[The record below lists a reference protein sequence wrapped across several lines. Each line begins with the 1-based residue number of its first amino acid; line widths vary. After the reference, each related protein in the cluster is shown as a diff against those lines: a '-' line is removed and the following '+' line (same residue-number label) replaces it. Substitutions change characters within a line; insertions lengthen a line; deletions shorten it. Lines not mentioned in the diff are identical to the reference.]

1 MQELLRFLAAYEVW
15 IYIILG
21 AIAFIYMRNMI
32 LSFRDW
38 RNSLFGLER
47 ENAQRRFAGAVT
59 FVGLLVFMA
68 MAVFILVSFVNPTYP
83 DMVQLSTP
91 TMDMLST
98 PTAIMEGEMQPL
110 GPTIVPTIIQVSRE
124 GCLEGQIEWTFP
136 KMGDELSGN
145 VELRGTVNIP
155 NLGFYKYEF
164 SQPGIENWTTI
175 AAGDEVKTDQP
186 LGGVWNTSLFLPG
199 DYFLRIVVSDN
210 QNQLLPACMVSVRIS
225 AQ

>member
-21 AIAFIYMRNMI
+21 AIAFTYLRKTI
-32 LSFRDW
+32 LSFQDW

-47 ENAQRRFAGAVT
+47 ENAQRRFASAIT
-59 FVGLLVFMA
+59 FVGLLLFMA
-68 MAVFILVSFVNPTYP
+68 TAVFILVSFVNPIYP
-83 DMVQLSTP
+83 DMVQVSTP
-91 TMDMLST
+91 TMDMLVT
-98 PTAIMEGEMQPL
+98 PTAILEGEMQPL
-110 GPTIVPTIIQVSRE
+110 GPTVVPTIIQVSRE
-124 GCLEGQIEWTFP
+124 GCVEGQIEWTFP
-136 KMGDELSGN
+136 KMGEELSGN

-164 SQPGIENWTTI
+164 SQPESDNWTTI

-186 LGGVWNTSLFLPG
+186 LGGVWNTSQLLPG
-199 DYFLRIVVSDN
+199 DYILRIVVSDN

-225 AQ
+225 AE